1 MHQFFVSESKTL
13 RFNKKNLALY
23 LELNIPLPDNT
34 TENIALRN
42 EWIKNLLAIHDDELA
57 QLIEQTVNIKKKPR
71 EVNYLQIC
79 F

>member
-1 MHQFFVSESKTL
+1 MS
-13 RFNKKNLALY
+13 LY
-23 LELNIPLPDNT
+23 LELNIPLSDNT
-34 TENIALRN
+34 AENIALRN

-71 EVNYLQIC
+71 EVNCLQIC